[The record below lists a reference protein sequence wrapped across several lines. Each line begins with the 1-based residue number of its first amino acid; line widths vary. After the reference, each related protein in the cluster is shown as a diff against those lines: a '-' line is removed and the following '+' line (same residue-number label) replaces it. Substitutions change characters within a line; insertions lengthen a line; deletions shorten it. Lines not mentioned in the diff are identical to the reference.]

1 MNSCISV
8 SKLSKWGFL
17 NWIAVRSKNLLYLS
31 RLNILNYEDLKTIQS
46 LNCKTNFKLCEL
58 FGMKQAELIHP
69 THLKFLMLLMLANF
83 DLKPTKNGLTG
94 FKNDW
99 TNLKISDVDPSGAP
113 LDGVVGS
120 EDLGLEP
127 GQVVDANAVFLAG
140 YCDQNVLTLQN
151 FHLLE
156 AASWNQLVDF
166 TLKHDILNW
175 IKLNIFSDWKLKHH

>member
-1 MNSCISV
+1 
-8 SKLSKWGFL
+8 
-17 NWIAVRSKNLLYLS
+17 
-31 RLNILNYEDLKTIQS
+31 
-46 LNCKTNFKLCEL
+46 
-58 FGMKQAELIHP
+58 
-69 THLKFLMLLMLANF
+69 MLLNF
-83 DLKPTKNGLTG
+83 DLKRIQNGLTG

-127 GQVVDANAVFLAG
+127 GQVVDANAVLLAG

-166 TLKHDILNW
+166 TLKYDIEL
-175 IKLNIFSDWKLKHH
+175 IKLNIFFDWNTLKDMGKRRKNKVIAVEK